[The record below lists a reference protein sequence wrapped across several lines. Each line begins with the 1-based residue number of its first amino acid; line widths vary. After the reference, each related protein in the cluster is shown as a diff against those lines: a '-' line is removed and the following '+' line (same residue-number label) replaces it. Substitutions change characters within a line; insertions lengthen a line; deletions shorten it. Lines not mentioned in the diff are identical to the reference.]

1 MIFFHIIIFFISIVL
16 FSFSI
21 AGYGSLLRLKTENN
35 FFIDIFLGFT
45 VISFIVTTSHFFLK
59 INLLVSS
66 LIFLIGLIIY
76 LKKKNIDVS
85 YEFIKKNIFYIIIVF
100 LIIPMF
106 ISQKYHEDFG
116 YYHLPYA
123 LGFIEEK
130 IVFGYSNIN
139 PAYVYNSIWLN
150 LYSIFFLN
158 GKNFDFLTLPSFILY
173 LTFILFS
180 LNQIISKKNKLI
192 SDYYLVVVLFYLILK
207 FTRISEF
214 GVDIPS
220 VIFSILG
227 IYYFIKFFETILENE
242 KKKYFFLIVIFSL
255 FSILIKLSTFPIILL
270 SLYVYLRY
278 FKNLKSSLIDYRFL
292 FIFLLF
298 LSFLIQQFI
307 YSGCFFFPTNLTCF
321 NVNWFN
327 TEFLNLSKGLRLVN
341 KSYFIEAKEIY
352 SPEEYLSNFN
362 WVYFW
367 IKRNFIEVSEHFL
380 TIIIPSFLFLFLLKK
395 KDKFDLFFKE
405 KNVLFVFLILSLIF
419 WLHFSPVYRFAIHL
433 FVTLAFIFL
442 LNLFLSRNFSKKIF
456 VYFISIFILF
466 NFSKNISRVIKVD
479 EWFVGTQKIENKYLI
494 NQTYG
499 NEFIKIFRPDVE
511 NNSKNGWQG
520 RLCWNI
526 PFICSY
532 NKLNV
537 SKKNGYLIVNELQN

>member
-1 MIFFHIIIFFISIVL
+1 
-16 FSFSI
+16 
-21 AGYGSLLRLKTENN
+21 
-35 FFIDIFLGFT
+35 
-45 VISFIVTTSHFFLK
+45 
-59 INLLVSS
+59 
-66 LIFLIGLIIY
+66 
-76 LKKKNIDVS
+76 
-85 YEFIKKNIFYIIIVF
+85 
-100 LIIPMF
+100 MF

-307 YSGCFFFPTNLTCF
+307 YSGCFFFSNKF
-321 NVNWFN
+321 NMF
-327 TEFLNLSKGLRLVN
+327 
-341 KSYFIEAKEIY
+341 
-352 SPEEYLSNFN
+352 
-362 WVYFW
+362 
-367 IKRNFIEVSEHFL
+367 
-380 TIIIPSFLFLFLLKK
+380 
-395 KDKFDLFFKE
+395 
-405 KNVLFVFLILSLIF
+405 
-419 WLHFSPVYRFAIHL
+419 
-433 FVTLAFIFL
+433 
-442 LNLFLSRNFSKKIF
+442 
-456 VYFISIFILF
+456 
-466 NFSKNISRVIKVD
+466 
-479 EWFVGTQKIENKYLI
+479 
-494 NQTYG
+494 
-499 NEFIKIFRPDVE
+499 
-511 NNSKNGWQG
+511 
-520 RLCWNI
+520 
-526 PFICSY
+526 
-532 NKLNV
+532 
-537 SKKNGYLIVNELQN
+537 

>member
-76 LKKKNIDVS
+76 LKKKNIDFS

-307 YSGCFFFPTNLTCF
+307 YSGCFFFSNKF
-321 NVNWFN
+321 NMF
-327 TEFLNLSKGLRLVN
+327 
-341 KSYFIEAKEIY
+341 
-352 SPEEYLSNFN
+352 
-362 WVYFW
+362 
-367 IKRNFIEVSEHFL
+367 
-380 TIIIPSFLFLFLLKK
+380 
-395 KDKFDLFFKE
+395 
-405 KNVLFVFLILSLIF
+405 
-419 WLHFSPVYRFAIHL
+419 
-433 FVTLAFIFL
+433 
-442 LNLFLSRNFSKKIF
+442 
-456 VYFISIFILF
+456 
-466 NFSKNISRVIKVD
+466 
-479 EWFVGTQKIENKYLI
+479 
-494 NQTYG
+494 
-499 NEFIKIFRPDVE
+499 
-511 NNSKNGWQG
+511 
-520 RLCWNI
+520 
-526 PFICSY
+526 
-532 NKLNV
+532 
-537 SKKNGYLIVNELQN
+537 